1 MNRVDL
7 LGRLTKDPNVSYKN
21 DLCVSR
27 FTLAVDRRTKD
38 KGADFISCVAFGKMG
53 EFVEKYAKK
62 GVKFALSGRIQTG
75 SYEKDGKKVYTTD
88 VVAESMEFAES
99 KKASGETE
107 QETVREEFMNVTEDD
122 LEGLPFN

>member
-7 LGRLTKDPNVSYKN
+7 LGRLTKDPSASYKN
-21 DLCVSR
+21 DLCIAR

-107 QETVREEFMNVTEDD
+107 QETVSEEFMNVTEDD
-122 LEGLPFN
+122 IEGLPFN

>member
-107 QETVREEFMNVTEDD
+107 QETVSEEFMNVTEDD

>member
-7 LGRLTKDPNVSYKN
+7 LGRLTKDPSVSHKN
-21 DLCVSR
+21 DLCVAR
-27 FTLAVDRRTKD
+27 FTMAVDRRTKD

-107 QETVREEFMNVTEDD
+107 PETVSEEFMNVTEDD

>member
-88 VVAESMEFAES
+88 VVAESIEFAES

-107 QETVREEFMNVTEDD
+107 QETVSEEFMNVTEDD